1 MLEVQLVDAE
11 EHSSHISQQDV
22 HQFIEFEW
30 NLLRRLH
37 FLPVLLTDTRFALVL
52 TQEHSVGQR
61 QHVMVDERFQTQTW
75 RFVSVLGG
83 CNFDQGLQEV
93 LKVHV
98 GFVAVNRAEN
108 QVQAFFH
115 LFVSSR
121 AGLIRVGTLLVDAC
135 ISHDLVVLLGLD
147 GVYSHPVVHER
158 VLVEQSSEQ
167 FASIEDVLLGFFW
180 ADQFL
185 D

>member
-1 MLEVQLVDAE
+1 MLEVKLVDAE
-11 EHSSHISQQDV
+11 EHSSHISEQDV

-108 QVQAFFH
+108 QVRCIYWGTARVHWFCIYPSWVSQTRK
-115 LFVSSR
+115 VSSMYPIQ
-121 AGLIRVGTLLVDAC
+121 G
-135 ISHDLVVLLGLD
+135 
-147 GVYSHPVVHER
+147 
-158 VLVEQSSEQ
+158 
-167 FASIEDVLLGFFW
+167 
-180 ADQFL
+180 
-185 D
+185 